1 MDMTKSGLALFVIAA
16 GGFINAAIGNASQS
30 IPASALAPP
39 GPSSVGATALPRDA
53 ELQLAAE
60 RALLAQVR
68 QDLGDGEARVR
79 LAALHFEPSSG
90 RTVEARGLGTIFFDA
105 DASVPVEVTVS
116 YDVIDNRVEQAA
128 YLVADS
134 GRQAVPAA
142 VAAGL
147 RQRIADRI
155 GSRLVVEFAQ
165 QPVDFSLQRI
175 EHLAGGRNRLLI
187 SGAGITRF
195 EGEGA
200 ALTRFVATARRDSG
214 EILTIQYELGEEI
227 AEPSA
232 PTTASLN

>member
-1 MDMTKSGLALFVIAA
+1 MDLVKSGLALVAIAA
-16 GGFINAAIGNASQS
+16 GGFINAAIGNASQTM
-30 IPASALAPP
+30 PARVLAQP
-39 GPSSVGATALPRDA
+39 GPPFVGATALPRDSA
-53 ELQLAAE
+53 MQLAAE

-79 LAALHFEPSSG
+79 LVALNFEPSSG
-90 RTVEARGLGTIFFDA
+90 RIVEGRGLGTIFFDA
-105 DASVPVEVTVS
+105 DASIPVEVTVS
-116 YDVIDNRVEQAA
+116 YDLIDNRVEQAA

-134 GRQAVPAA
+134 AREVVSAA
-142 VAAGL
+142 VATGL

-214 EILTIQYELGEEI
+214 EILTIQYELGAEI

-232 PTTASLN
+232 PTTASLD